1 MAHAAIGIGPEEQ
14 IHMQSDRQRWDIGGV
29 DTCVYDTGPAAG
41 RPTIVMLH
49 GGDPRSLSS
58 ALDWSTIWSPDVLG
72 ARLVAYD
79 KPGQGLSYSAD
90 LPAKAMSAAGLCAH
104 LEALLEQLDPEP
116 IVLMGHSRGALPVAA
131 AALRRPDRVAGLVL
145 VSSNTLAPPS
155 LQTPADF
162 YPRAYAAPP
171 AEPTVEFVRR
181 EPEMNSYLTGHI
193 DELVPGRLSAA
204 EENRWWHDLDRRTR
218 IYDTIVKQELE
229 GLRAQ
234 VLSEIEQRG
243 FDLPVLQIWGQNDV
257 SAPVSL
263 AHALFATVS
272 ARTLDCTS
280 VVINRSAHYVY
291 REHPSQFRALLRTFA
306 DELMSGPRRQG
317 ELPGARSAEEC
328 LRTGM

>member
-1 MAHAAIGIGPEEQ
+1 
-14 IHMQSDRQRWDIGGV
+14 MQSDRQRWDIGGV

-58 ALDWSTIWSPDVLG
+58 ALDWSTIWSPDALG

-90 LPAKAMSAAGLCAH
+90 LHDQAMGAAELCGH
-104 LEALLEQLDPEP
+104 LEALLDRLGPGP
-116 IVLMGHSRGALPVAA
+116 IVLMGHSRGALPVAE
-131 AALRRPDRVAGLVL
+131 AALRRPERIAGLVL

-155 LQTPADF
+155 PQTPADF

-181 EPEMNSYLTGHI
+181 EPDMNSRLTGHV
-193 DELVPGRLSAA
+193 DELVAGRLSAA
-204 EENRWWHDLDRRTR
+204 GENGWWGDLDRRTR
-218 IYDTIVKQELE
+218 VYDTIVKQELE
-229 GLRAQ
+229 KLR
-234 VLSEIEQRG
+234 VRILSEIEQRG

-272 ARTLDCTS
+272 ARTLNCTS
-280 VVINRSAHYVY
+280 VVINCSGHYTY
-291 REHPSQFRALLRTFA
+291 REHPSQFRGLLRTFV
-306 DELMSGPRRQG
+306 G
-317 ELPGARSAEEC
+317 ELPHHSWHGD
-328 LRTGM
+328 LNVTY